1 MLHLALSGSTQLQQ
15 KQTLMDHD
23 SVVAFWRSM
32 LAKNGFG
39 GGTAREQRVAKFIAK
54 NQITKIEHLK
64 YADHPSKWLDAE
76 GITPDELQ
84 AVWNLRGVVRQRSRF
99 ALSNLTKARGDCACC
114 SQVAT
119 KERECP
125 YLECNRRTRWNEA
138 AKHGHGPKR
147 TNGGD

>member
-1 MLHLALSGSTQLQQ
+1 MLRLALSGSTQLQQ
-15 KQTLMDHD
+15 NHPIMDHV

-32 LAKNGFG
+32 LTKNGFG
-39 GGTAREQRVAKFIAK
+39 GGAAREERVAKFIAK
-54 NQITKIEHLK
+54 NLITKLEHLK
-64 YADHPSKWLDAE
+64 HADHPSEWLDAE

-99 ALSNLTKARGDCACC
+99 ALSNLIKARGDCACC
-114 SQVAT
+114 SQVAA

-125 YLECNRRTRWNEA
+125 YLEGNRRTRWNEA
-138 AKHGHGPKR
+138 VKHCHGSKR